1 MPAKETEIE
10 IVEDRDTQRRQK
22 RKRKRT
28 KTIRHTR
35 TRNKHLIQ
43 TLNNL
48 QNAQSIHIHTNT
60 YSHYYIVCNMCIDNW
75 MFNWRKI
82 LFINSN
88 AEMWHVYIW
97 YICAIPRVT
106 EWMKYYRVVVK
117 CLARLLKIKN
127 RRRHIMCAIVNDAFT
142 IDRSLDWIEL
152 PGDFRN
158 MFRNSCWRIWNST
171 FHFSYLPLNQSK
183 MPKCKKNTNSFRIT
197 VNYLP
202 LE

>member
-1 MPAKETEIE
+1 MPTKETGIE
-10 IVEDRDTQRRQK
+10 IVEDRDTQRKQK
-22 RKRKRT
+22 RKRKRP
-28 KTIRHTR
+28 KTMRHTR

-48 QNAQSIHIHTNT
+48 RTAQNKHTHTNT
-60 YSHYYIVCNMCIDNW
+60 YAHYYIECNMCFDNW

-88 AEMWHVYIW
+88 AEMWHHYTGYIVLG

-127 RRRHIMCAIVNDAFT
+127 RRRQIMCAIVNDAFT

-152 PGDFRN
+152 PGDFRKNLQEFVLTN
-158 MFRNSCWRIWNST
+158 MKFYISLFFFAFESIKVA
-171 FHFSYLPLNQSK
+171 K
-183 MPKCKKNTNSFRIT
+183 M
-197 VNYLP
+197 
-202 LE
+202 

>member
-1 MPAKETEIE
+1 
-10 IVEDRDTQRRQK
+10 
-22 RKRKRT
+22 
-28 KTIRHTR
+28 
-35 TRNKHLIQ
+35 
-43 TLNNL
+43 
-48 QNAQSIHIHTNT
+48 
-60 YSHYYIVCNMCIDNW
+60 MCFDNW

-88 AEMWHVYIW
+88 AEMWHHYTGYIVLG

-127 RRRHIMCAIVNDAFT
+127 RRRQIMCAIVNDAFT

-152 PGDFRN
+152 PGDFGN

-171 FHFSYLPLNQSK
+171 FHFSSLPLNQSK
-183 MPKCKKNTNSFRIT
+183 LLKCKKKNKVSRTTNSFPST